1 MHSQKILNIAC
12 LLVLLSPSRIYAEC
26 YIEGYVGGIFGR
38 SHLTNLHVNNIY
50 TINGL
55 TASFCLP
62 TAKLSSTVTGGLK
75 LGAWF
80 DDQCHLPC
88 EIPSWLEH
96 FGCYVDADFNDL
108 DYRHSFCLTP
118 ICYIS
123 PDGSTHTGRTD
134 ICLATTGHST
144 TLAFMLA
151 CRACICRTDEL
162 PAGRFQPYLALGPAV
177 LFVKQHAKLLIGAH
191 EIDDGHFALILNNTY
206 PIEPSCCASKHVA
219 CAALDTGVRQMLSA
233 CLSID
238 YSFKYR
244 YAPSCF
250 SFAAANGSTGDL
262 LSFKHRYHQFSFQ
275 VGLGFHF

>member
-1 MHSQKILNIAC
+1 MRSKKIFDAMC
-12 LLVLLSPSRIYAEC
+12 LLALLVPAHACAEW
-26 YIEGYVGGIFGR
+26 YVEGYVGGMFGR
-38 SHLTNLHVNNIY
+38 SHLCGPQVNNIY
-50 TINGL
+50 NQSNL
-55 TASFCLP
+55 NASFCLP
-62 TAKLSSTVTGGLK
+62 TKKLSSTVTGGLK

-88 EIPSWLEH
+88 ETPSWLEH
-96 FGCYVDADFNDL
+96 LGCYIDADFNNL
-108 DYRHSFCLTP
+108 DYHHGFCLTP
-118 ICYIS
+118 ICYTT
-123 PDGSTHTGRTD
+123 PDGNTHPGCANT
-134 ICLATTGHST
+134 CFSSCGHST

-151 CRACICRTDEL
+151 CRACICRTDEI

-206 PIEPSCCASKHVA
+206 TIEPSCCVSKHVA
-219 CAALDTGVRQMLSA
+219 CAALDAGLRQMLSE
-233 CLSID
+233 CFSID

-250 SFAAANGSTGDL
+250 SFTAATGSTGDL

-275 VGLGFHF
+275 VGFGFHF